1 MLFKKKNN
9 NINHDFIVFDY
20 EDNLTLKEAYVRLK
34 DNVICYSIDNTK
46 KVFQVESAV
55 QGEGKTTV
63 STNLAV
69 ALGESEK
76 KVLIVDLD
84 FRRPRTHRS
93 FKIPNVNGIGDYM
106 IDKCSKE
113 DLVKQTA
120 YKNVDLVNRGCEI
133 SNASVVLTSNKL
145 KTLLDDFRNEYD
157 FIILDCPPVLMISDY
172 IHIGKLSDGVIYV
185 SAFAISKKKEVM
197 EAIKQLRQN
206 NINIIGSV
214 FTHYDPKKS
223 QSNVEYSYRY
233 YEYGQNYSENNS
245 EE

>member
-1 MLFKKKNN
+1 MLFKKNKNN
-9 NINHDFIVFDY
+9 ANRDFIVNDLY
-20 EDNLTLKEAYVRLK
+20 DNLTLKEAYVRLK
-34 DNVICYSIDNTK
+34 DNIICYSIDNVK

-63 STNLAV
+63 AANLAV

-84 FRRPRTHRS
+84 FRRPRTHRP
-93 FKIPNVNGIGDYM
+93 FKLANVNGIAEYM

-113 DLVKQTA
+113 ELVKHTN
-120 YKNVDLVNRGCEI
+120 YKNVDVVNRGGEI

-145 KTLLDDFRNEYD
+145 KNLLNEFRDEYD

-172 IHIGKLSDGVIYV
+172 IHIGKLSDGVLFV
-185 SAFAISKKKEVM
+185 SAFALSKKKEVS
-197 EAIKQLRQN
+197 EAVKQLKQN

-233 YEYGQNYSENNS
+233 YEYGQDYKQEN
-245 EE
+245 

>member
-1 MLFKKKNN
+1 MLFKKNKNN
-9 NINHDFIVFDY
+9 ANRDFIVNDLY
-20 EDNLTLKEAYVRLK
+20 DNLTLKEAYVILK
-34 DNVICYSIDNTK
+34 DNIICYSIDNVK

-55 QGEGKTTV
+55 QCEGKTTV
-63 STNLAV
+63 AANLAV

-84 FRRPRTHRS
+84 FRRPRTHRP
-93 FKIPNVNGIGDYM
+93 FKLANVNGIAEYM

-113 DLVKQTA
+113 ELVKHTN
-120 YKNVDLVNRGCEI
+120 YKNVDVVNRGGEI

-145 KTLLDDFRNEYD
+145 KNLLNEFRDEYD

-172 IHIGKLSDGVIYV
+172 IHIGKLSDGVLFV
-185 SAFAISKKKEVM
+185 SAFALSKKKEVS
-197 EAIKQLRQN
+197 EAVKQLKQN

-233 YEYGQNYSENNS
+233 YEYGQDYKQEN
-245 EE
+245 

>member
-1 MLFKKKNN
+1 MLFKKNKNVPSR
-9 NINHDFIVFDY
+9 DFIAFDLD
-20 EDNLTLKEAYVRLK
+20 ENLTLKEAYVRLK
-34 DNVICYSIDNTK
+34 DNVLCYAIDNDK
-46 KVFQVESAV
+46 KVIQVESAV

-63 STNLAV
+63 ATNLAV

-93 FKIPNVNGIGDYM
+93 FRIPNVNGIGDYM
-106 IDKCSKE
+106 INKCSKE
-113 DLVKQTA
+113 ELVKSTD
-120 YKNVDLVNRGCEI
+120 YKNVDLINRGCEI
-133 SNASVVLTSNKL
+133 SNASVVLTSHKL
-145 KTLLDDFRNEYD
+145 KELLKEFRNEYD

-172 IHIGKLSDGVIYV
+172 IHIGKLSDGVLFV
-185 SAFAISKKKEVM
+185 SAFAVSKKKEVL
-197 EAIKQLRQN
+197 EAIKQLKQN

-223 QSNVEYSYRY
+223 QSNTEYSYRY
-233 YEYGQNYSENNS
+233 YEYGQNYSENNQ